1 MSKLLSIN
9 AEDLKMGSSCEA
21 CGRIFLNS
29 IQLTNHSET
38 PMETYNACPF
48 CFAKQ
53 QDLRLEQSEVK
64 ISTNSE
70 SVETPL
76 NTIDDSP
83 PKQTDCPHQL
93 GYLKARPKNTPVPDD
108 CLTCLKMIQCLL

>member
-1 MSKLLSIN
+1 MSKLLSISSD
-9 AEDLKMGSSCEA
+9 DLKSGSLCEA

-29 IQLTNHSET
+29 IQLTNHSAT

-64 ISTNSE
+64 ISTTSE
-70 SVETPL
+70 SEEIPL
-76 NTIDDSP
+76 STIDDSNT
-83 PKQTDCPHQL
+83 KQTDCPHKF
-93 GYLKARPKNTPVPDD
+93 GYLKTRPKNTSVPDD
-108 CLTCLKMIQCLL
+108 CLTCPKMIQCLL